1 MVKDNNMLLKA
12 NAVDLIKGMLD
23 GMPNK
28 DLDKVSRHISK
39 LYDDREPT
47 VTLHMGQ
54 VVEWTPQPEFG
65 KKPVTLIGFSGEEQ
79 VDVKRPYIMEYM
91 RDYKCFRLT
100 RADASRVIPQDRYV
114 DLSAVL
120 DSIIEDTKS

>member
-1 MVKDNNMLLKA
+1 MVNEKVVSVDSIKA
-12 NAVDLIKGMLD
+12 MLD
-23 GMPNK
+23 GMPTE
-28 DLDKVSRHISK
+28 DLKKVSQHIFK

-47 VTLHMGQ
+47 VTIHMGQ

-65 KKPVTLIGFSGEEQ
+65 KEPETLIGFSGEEQ
-79 VDVKRPYIMEYM
+79 VDVKRPYIMEYL
-91 RDYKCFRLT
+91 RGYKCFRLT

-120 DSIIEDTKS
+120 NSIEETRL